1 MFLGPQCKLLEL
13 PVIVT
18 AIKVSLL
25 LLQKCI
31 IIKSSVI
38 VYAAVNCY
46 WVLIHV
52 KSVSFI
58 HLALS
63 APSIR
68 PYKGQTEV
76 LEGSTKD
83 IKCVTEGSPK
93 PTVDWY
99 RNGKKMNVTNCHSNP
114 QSCDKVDYEVY
125 EEGDGS
131 SGLHTIHTVKVL
143 KIRSALYPR
152 DVGEFKCV
160 ASNGVSPD
168 AKLIVSLDVQGI

>member
-1 MFLGPQCKLLEL
+1 M
-13 PVIVT
+13 
-18 AIKVSLL
+18 
-25 LLQKCI
+25 
-31 IIKSSVI
+31 
-38 VYAAVNCY
+38 
-46 WVLIHV
+46 
-52 KSVSFI
+52 
-58 HLALS
+58 
-63 APSIR
+63 
-68 PYKGQTEV
+68 

-131 SGLHTIHTVKVL
+131 SGLHTIYTVQVL

-168 AKLIVSLDVQGI
+168 AELIVSLDVQGTLYKQRNTFVLYVTICIIHVQFFYPIYN